1 MEKNP
6 ELNKELKE
14 EVNMTFAD
22 LSKEIG
28 NNRQQL
34 ANKVLEV
41 HREINRELSRN
52 KVDAKRKMEILAEVS
67 KVVKMAAQQLPHLKM
82 NAPKPVATTPKPA
95 AAPPKPVVIQKP
107 KASIPAKKKK

>member
-14 EVNMTFAD
+14 EVNKTFAD

-41 HREINRELSRN
+41 QREINKELSRN
-52 KVDAKRKMEILAEVS
+52 NVDAKRKMEILAEVS

-82 NAPKPVATTPKPA
+82 NAPKP
-95 AAPPKPVVIQKP
+95 AAPPKAAVTPQKP
-107 KASIPAKKKK
+107 SATRPKTKTSPPAKKKK